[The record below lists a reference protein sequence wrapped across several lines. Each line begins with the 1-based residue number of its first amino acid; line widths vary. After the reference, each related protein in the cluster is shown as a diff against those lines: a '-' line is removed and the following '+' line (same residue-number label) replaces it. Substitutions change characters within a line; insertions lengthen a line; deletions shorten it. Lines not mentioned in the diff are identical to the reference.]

1 MNKENIPKFLID
13 MLNKQYGEELSKKVI
28 DGYSKKRLVT
38 LRCNTLKTTAENIEN
53 VLNTA
58 NIKFERVPFYED
70 AFIIKDVD
78 EAKIQELE
86 EYKNGQI
93 YIQSLSSM
101 LPPII
106 LNPKENEDILDMTA
120 APGGKTTQ
128 IAALTNNNAHITACE
143 MNKIRL
149 EKLKYNVEKQGASSV
164 YIMNKD
170 SRTID
175 DYFSFDK
182 ILLDSPCSGSGTLS
196 INDFKLE
203 NNSKNNFTEKL
214 IEKCMKSQ
222 EELLNKA
229 IKILKPGHEMIY
241 STCSI
246 LSCEN
251 EEILQKVLEKE
262 NVSIV
267 PIKNEFIN
275 DLPLLPTKLP
285 GTICVMPT
293 KEYEGFFI
301 AKLVKN
307 K

>member
-1 MNKENIPKFLID
+1 MNKDLNIPEFLTN
-13 MLNKQYGEELSKKVI
+13 MLIKQYGEEIANKI
-28 DGYSKKRLVT
+28 INGYNIKRLVT
-38 LRCNTLKTTAENIEN
+38 LRCNTIKAKTENIEK
-53 VLNTA
+53 VLNNEGISFTKA
-58 NIKFERVPFYED
+58 VFSSD
-70 AFIIKDVD
+70 AFIIRDVD
-78 EAKIQELE
+78 EIKIKELE
-86 EYKNGQI
+86 IYKNGEI

-106 LNPKENEDILDMTA
+106 LDPKENEDILDMTA

-128 IAALTNNNAHITACE
+128 IAALSNNNAHITACE
-143 MNKIRL
+143 LNKIRL

-170 SRTID
+170 SRTFD
-175 DYFSFDK
+175 DYFSFDR

-196 INDFKLE
+196 IDDFKLE
-203 NNSKNNFTEKL
+203 NTKNNFTKKL

-222 EELLNKA
+222 EELLSKA
-229 IKILKPGHEMIY
+229 VKILKPGHEMIY

-251 EEILQKVLEKE
+251 EDIIEKVLKKS
-262 NVSIV
+262 NIQIV
-267 PIKNEFIN
+267 PIENDFIKQ
-275 DLPLLPTKLP
+275 LPLLPTRLE

-293 KEYEGFFI
+293 QEYEGFFI
-301 AKLVKN
+301 AKLVKI